1 MSDNVNS
8 SAIRFTNTKWILSR
22 DQCWDTKQLRKNE
35 HRAPKSFANS
45 RFRALSKIAVWR
57 VFAFFSLSIYSGCAR
72 CSLHDANTNE
82 PIKIKWNKSIYT
94 QIQIAFIDTTQWTA
108 LHIRQPFMTN
118 SMKRSFSSSFF
129 LFFSSPVCSVSSVDV
144 RYKW

>member
-57 VFAFFSLSIYSGCAR
+57 VFAFFHCWFTRGA
-72 CSLHDANTNE
+72 HDANTNE

-94 QIQIAFIDTTQWTA
+94 QIQIASIDTTQWTA

-129 LFFSSPVCSVSSVDV
+129 LFFSSPVCSVSSVNV